1 MESTPSAPQQT
12 TPATPVPDTT
22 PVVAIQ
28 PNIPIQPVVPV
39 QVVMPPRRPSLK
51 EMLAADAL
59 IRPTKTSS
67 QSPALASDV
76 EMEPAPALEETTAL
90 VVDAASNVEMQHSL
104 DELPPPNPDV
114 EMQCAPSLEDLA
126 PAAANVDI
134 HGAPA
139 LEDLRPPIPTSNLN
153 LLPSSMSPLLTPLSS
168 IHRPTLPTRMLIIKI
183 TGEDLGRS
191 FDFLLRAWGSLE
203 TGVRG
208 DEGGG
213 YLSLPSGG
221 RPTEVAQWIGG
232 GRKNNRTIT
241 DLARFKSSGGRGGM
255 WLAALYWWGCA
266 EKEAGG
272 LSKEWEKAVDD
283 AEMAF
288 YGLRAA
294 AQGSA

>member
-191 FDFLLRAWGSLE
+191 FDFLLRAWGSGNVE
-203 TGVRG
+203 
-208 DEGGG
+208 
-213 YLSLPSGG
+213 S

-241 DLARFKSSGGRGGM
+241 DLARFKEQWRAWWKSMQPAWRVEHSKDASGWGDKKLQDWGVLVARG
-255 WLAALYWWGCA
+255 
-266 EKEAGG
+266 
-272 LSKEWEKAVDD
+272 
-283 AEMAF
+283 
-288 YGLRAA
+288 
-294 AQGSA
+294 

>member
-1 MESTPSAPQQT
+1 
-12 TPATPVPDTT
+12 
-22 PVVAIQ
+22 
-28 PNIPIQPVVPV
+28 
-39 QVVMPPRRPSLK
+39 
-51 EMLAADAL
+51 
-59 IRPTKTSS
+59 
-67 QSPALASDV
+67 
-76 EMEPAPALEETTAL
+76 
-90 VVDAASNVEMQHSL
+90 
-104 DELPPPNPDV
+104 
-114 EMQCAPSLEDLA
+114 MQCAPSLEDLA

-139 LEDLRPPIPTSNLN
+139 LEDLRPPTPHVESQSAPELDE
-153 LLPSSMSPLLTPLSS
+153 PSPHTPVVDSPPNSADEDAD
-168 IHRPTLPTRMLIIKI
+168 HRIGVEISENAPAFFEAELQKI

-203 TGVRG
+203 TEYEVMRV
-208 DEGGG
+208 GG

-241 DLARFKSSGGRGGM
+241 DLARFKEQWRAWWKSMQPAWRVEHSKDASGWGDKKLQDWGVLVAPG
-255 WLAALYWWGCA
+255 LNGVYSVVAALYWWGCA